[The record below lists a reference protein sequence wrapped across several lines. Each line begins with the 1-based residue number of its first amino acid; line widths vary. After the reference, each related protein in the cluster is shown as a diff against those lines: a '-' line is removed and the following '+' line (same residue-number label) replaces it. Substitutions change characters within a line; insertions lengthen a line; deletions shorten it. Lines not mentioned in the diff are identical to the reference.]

1 MQRTHTHR
9 QHLSSSVLNN
19 YIGRLCALLSLSLLP
34 LAASLSASLAPSEC
48 LCWLKILVQKC
59 RRRHCTDML
68 LLITLIALACLCD
81 SHSRN
86 RVQLSWA
93 CCCIRC
99 VCVMHAYLCR
109 TDVCAS
115 LVTALAFQFQFCNFG
130 SCQVALSLQLS
141 VQLTR
146 CLLLPAT
153 CLLPSTSSVPKGW
166 GSQTQTI
173 GRQFTS
179 LFIAAD
185 AAAAVAADAAAPH
198 QFTWPTD
205 LRSCRRSICPAV
217 SSTPTACPTLQ
228 LLSACRSVC
237 VCVEHVKCMS
247 PVKLLESLCISL
259 PLSPLYLSCIA
270 AVGPTFVRLVCRA
283 SQA

>member
-1 MQRTHTHR
+1 
-9 QHLSSSVLNN
+9 
-19 YIGRLCALLSLSLLP
+19 
-34 LAASLSASLAPSEC
+34 
-48 LCWLKILVQKC
+48 
-59 RRRHCTDML
+59 
-68 LLITLIALACLCD
+68 
-81 SHSRN
+81 
-86 RVQLSWA
+86 
-93 CCCIRC
+93 
-99 VCVMHAYLCR
+99 MHAYLCR

-153 CLLPSTSSVPKGW
+153 CLLPPPFLRVEAARPRPLAGN
-166 GSQTQTI
+166 SQA
-173 GRQFTS
+173 FLS
-179 LFIAAD
+179 LPTLLLLLLPTLLPLINLHGQQIC
-185 AAAAVAADAAAPH
+185 AAAVAP
-198 QFTWPTD
+198 FVPLSPL
-205 LRSCRRSICPAV
+205 LRRLVQRFSCSRLV
-217 SSTPTACPTLQ
+217 G
-228 LLSACRSVC
+228 VC